1 MLQSKSS
8 EGDSSATP
16 NPHVASIEDPSL
28 VVEDFNVEEQ
38 VSLTSPE
45 SDVPPKLTLPAPVSA
60 QTTLGSGRSIPI
72 LRNGKV

>member
-16 NPHVASIEDPSL
+16 NPHVALIEDPSL

-45 SDVPPKLTLPAPVSA
+45 SDVPPKLTSPAPVLA
-60 QTTLGSGRSIPI
+60 QTIHRSARSTPI
-72 LRNGKV
+72 KRNVMV